1 MSTGPTSAGSSAPW
15 TRWASLILAVL
26 AVLGTTTLVLYSA
39 GQPLLD
45 RHAFRQT
52 QTAITAYWFVRDGY
66 RLAYETPV
74 AGYPWVL
81 PFEFPLYQAV
91 VAALSQ
97 ISGLS
102 ISLIGR
108 LVSCAFLLLSIP
120 VAASITRR
128 LGLPVAVLVIFVA
141 LTFTTPVYVYWGR
154 AVLIETSALFFGL
167 MAIKYGLDYLLGS
180 RSTWLLAPFCLFMTL
195 CMLQKVTTGLP
206 ILMVFTAL
214 FAAGEARQS
223 GWFERARG
231 ARGAAL
237 GVAILVPLVAAYAWT
252 SFADAVKLESPL
264 GPALTSSALTAWNWG
279 TPGQRISYA
288 LWVDVILNRILLLNF
303 GGIIGAGVIT
313 AALAMTAERRIKL
326 IILTSV
332 ALGLLP
338 LFLFS
343 NLHIVHD
350 YYQSSNVIFLTYGL
364 AVALGA
370 LIVPGVG
377 GRVGLALLAALMVA
391 NGFAVVKSG
400 YLAAMLKNFGADNPH
415 VAVSRVLARE
425 LPEDAQF
432 VAFGNDYS
440 ATFAFLS
447 GRKSFTVPPWFKDIE
462 QVIARPGDYVEK
474 GHLGAV
480 VACSDKPDAMQLLEW
495 TTAQGN
501 WKLGE
506 TTGCAISVP
515 AKPLPTAPRPGKCRG
530 LVERASVVT
539 RGGHKVLAV
548 SGWSATNEA
557 VAHVPEA
564 SFVELRGVNGSLYI
578 ADTLSTSRPDINRAL
593 GVSED
598 VDFGFSRLLPDEFPS
613 GTYSLSIIQ
622 RIDGQDIACAPILRI
637 VIP

>member
-1 MSTGPTSAGSSAPW
+1 
-15 TRWASLILAVL
+15 VL
-26 AVLGTTTLVLYSA
+26 LYA
-39 GQPLLD
+39 DQPLLD
-45 RHAFRQT
+45 LHAFRQT

-81 PFEFPLYQAV
+81 PFEFPLYQAI

-108 LVSCAFLLLSIP
+108 LVSYAFLLLSIP

-141 LTFTTPVYVYWGR
+141 LTFTTPIYVYWGR
-154 AVLIETSALFFGL
+154 AVLIETAALFFGL
-167 MAIKYGLDYLLGS
+167 MAIKYGLEYLLGS
-180 RSTWLLAPFCLFMTL
+180 RSTWLLAPFSLFMTL

-206 ILMVFTAL
+206 ILMVVTVL

-223 GWFERARG
+223 GCFERARG
-231 ARGAAL
+231 ARGIAL

-264 GPALTSSALTAWNWG
+264 GPALTSSALTTWNWG
-279 TPGQRISYA
+279 TPGQRFSYA
-288 LWVDVILNRILLLNF
+288 LWGDVILIRILLLNF
-303 GGIIGAGVIT
+303 GGIIGVGLIT
-313 AALAMTAERRIKL
+313 AALAMAAERRIKL

-332 ALGLLP
+332 ILGLLP

-343 NLHIVHD
+343 NLHIVHN
-350 YYQSSNVIFLTYGL
+350 YYQSSNVIFLIYGL

-370 LIVPGVG
+370 VIVPRVSGRAGFVLLVSLIVV
-377 GRVGLALLAALMVA
+377 
-391 NGFAVVKSG
+391 NGFAMVKSG
-400 YLAAMLKNFGADNPH
+400 YLAAMLESFGADNPH

-447 GRKSFTVPPWFKDIE
+447 GRKSFTVPPWFKDIA

-480 VACSDKPDAMQLLEW
+480 VTCSDKPDAMQLLDW

-515 AKPLPTAPRPGKCRG
+515 GKPLPTAPRPGTCRG
-530 LVERASVVT
+530 LIERASVVT
-539 RGGHKVLAV
+539 RGGRKALSV
-548 SGWSATNEA
+548 SGWSATDGA
-557 VAHVPEA
+557 VARAPDA
-564 SFVELRGVNGSLYI
+564 SFVELRGASGNSYVV
-578 ADTLSTSRPDINRAL
+578 DTLSTSRPDVNRAL
-593 GVSED
+593 GVGED
-598 VDFGFSRLLPDEFPS
+598 VDFGFSRLLPGELPS
-613 GTYSLSIIQ
+613 GVYGLSIIQ
-622 RIDGQDIACAPILRI
+622 RIDGQDITCAPILK
-637 VIP
+637 VVVP

>member
-1 MSTGPTSAGSSAPW
+1 
-15 TRWASLILAVL
+15 
-26 AVLGTTTLVLYSA
+26 VLYSA

-81 PFEFPLYQAV
+81 PFEFPLYQAI

-102 ISLIGR
+102 ISLTGR
-108 LVSCAFLLLSIP
+108 LVSYAFLLLSIP

-128 LGLPVAVLVIFVA
+128 LGLPVTVLVVFVA
-141 LTFTTPVYVYWGR
+141 LTFTTPIYVYWGR

-167 MAIKYGLDYLLGS
+167 MSIKYGLDYLLGS
-180 RSTWLLAPFCLFMTL
+180 RSTWLLAPFSLFMTL

-206 ILMVFTAL
+206 ILLVFTVL
-214 FAAGEARQS
+214 FTVGEARQP
-223 GWFERARG
+223 GWSERARG
-231 ARGAAL
+231 ARGIAL
-237 GVAILVPLVAAYAWT
+237 CVAILVPLVAAYAWT

-264 GPALTSSALTAWNWG
+264 GAALTSSTLTAWNWG
-279 TPGQRISYA
+279 TPSQRLSYA
-288 LWVDVILNRILLLNF
+288 LWGDVILNRILLLNL
-303 GGIIGAGVIT
+303 GGIIGAGLII
-313 AALAMTAERRIKL
+313 AALVMTAERWIKL

-332 ALGLLP
+332 VLGLLP
-338 LFLFS
+338 LLLFS

-350 YYQSSNVIFLTYGL
+350 YYQSSNVIFLIYGL

-370 LIVPGVG
+370 VIVPAVG
-377 GRVGLALLAALMVA
+377 GRVGLALLAALMIT
-391 NGFAVVKSG
+391 NGFVVEKSG
-400 YLAAMLKNFGADNPH
+400 YLAAMLKNFGADNRH
-415 VAVSRVLARE
+415 VAVNRVLARE
-425 LPEDAQF
+425 LPLDAQF

-447 GRKSFTVPPWFKDIE
+447 GRKSFTVPPWFKDIA
-462 QVIARPGDYVEK
+462 QVIARPSDYVEK

-480 VACSDKPDAMQLLEW
+480 VACSEKPDAMQLLEW

-506 TTGCAISVP
+506 TAGCAISVP
-515 AKPLPTAPRPGKCRG
+515 AKPLPTAPRPGTCRG
-530 LVERASVVT
+530 LIEHASVVT
-539 RGGHKVLAV
+539 RGGRRVLAV
-548 SGWSATNEA
+548 SGWSATNGA
-557 VAHVPEA
+557 VARAPEA
-564 SFVELRGVNGSLYI
+564 SFVELRGANGSFYF

-593 GVSED
+593 GVGED
-598 VDFGFSRLLPDEFPS
+598 VDFGFSRLLPGELPS
-613 GTYSLSIIQ
+613 GAYSLSIIQ
-622 RIDGQDIACAPILRI
+622 RISGQDIACAPILR
-637 VIP
+637 VILP